1 MSWYATEANTIDI
14 EIQRQV
20 FRSHCPGI
28 EKSRNPSHGTLF
40 ASCWIALLNRPAAT
54 VEPQQIN
61 AIAFIIGLEM
71 DSFIGSQSKQSEYEY
86 SPPTLMLYGWYN
98 LKMPKGSQIVKIPRT
113 TAVASCTTHI
123 TCYVFQSSNIIKK
136 TISLHFAWQSAEHK
150 SKEFG

>member
-1 MSWYATEANTIDI
+1 MSWYATEANTIGI

-40 ASCWIALLNRPAAT
+40 ASCWIALLNSPAAT

-61 AIAFIIGLEM
+61 AIAFIIGLEE
-71 DSFIGSQSKQSEYEY
+71 DNFIGSQSKRSEYEF
-86 SPPTLMLYGWYN
+86 PPHTLMLCGWYN

-113 TAVASCTTHI
+113 TAEAIGTTHI
-123 TCYVFQSSNIIKK
+123 TCYVFQSSKIIKK
-136 TISLHFAWQSAEHK
+136 TISLHFAWQSAEHM
-150 SKEFG
+150 SREFE